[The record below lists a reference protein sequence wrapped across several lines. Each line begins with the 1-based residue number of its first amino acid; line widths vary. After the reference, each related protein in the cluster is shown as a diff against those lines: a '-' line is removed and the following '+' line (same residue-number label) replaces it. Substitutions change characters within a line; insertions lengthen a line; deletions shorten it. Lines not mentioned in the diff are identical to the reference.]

1 MELWLIHRARINLT
15 SFSRIFPL
23 HISLFP
29 GRLVPQL
36 SGATYGSDGSE
47 LEKKI
52 GKKKKKVTKRH
63 HFQIRYARRLSP
75 RACDEYW

>member
-15 SFSRIFPL
+15 SFSRFFPL

-47 LEKKI
+47 LKM
-52 GKKKKKVTKRH
+52 KKKVTKRH
-63 HFQIRYARRLSP
+63 HLQIRYVRRLSP